1 MPCITDVPGVLVG
14 HAQDDAALTGC
25 TAVLTMGG
33 AVAGVDVRGSAPGTR
48 ETDLMRPCNLVERVH
63 AVMLAGGSAYG
74 LDAACGAMQFLE
86 ERGVGF
92 DTGFGVVPIVGA
104 AVIFDLDIG
113 DPKVRPD
120 KGMGYAACVAASAD
134 PPAEGNAG
142 AGIGATVGKTW
153 GPAHAMKGGVGT
165 WAVRLKRRE
174 GDPEPVTVGALVVVN
189 ALGDVVDPGSGK
201 IIAGAYDRGARGFLQ
216 PGPGPVSDLCPGIG
230 SSFISSSSFS
240 PSPSPSAGVSATS
253 SADPKSS
260 STCGFG
266 GIASSGS
273 GAGSSCASSRPEADA
288 RTRGAGAQPGSAGF
302 LGFGGNTTLAVIAT
316 DALLDKEGANK
327 VAQMAHDGLARV
339 IRPVHTM
346 YDGDVIFALS
356 TGDKPLTG
364 NKAADITVL
373 GAAAADAVAT
383 AVLRAVRAAVAA
395 AGVPAACDVAV

>member
-63 AVMLAGGSAYG
+63 AVVLAGGSAYG

-104 AVIFDLDIG
+104 AVIFDLEIG

-120 KGMGYAACVAASAD
+120 KSMGYAACVAASAD

-174 GDPEPVTVGALVVVN
+174 GDPEPVTVGAIVVVN

-201 IIAGAYDRGARGFLQ
+201 VIAGAYDRGARRFLQ
-216 PGPGPVSDLCPGIG
+216 PGPGPGFDSRPA
-230 SSFISSSSFS
+230 SSSGFSFGSGTS
-240 PSPSPSAGVSATS
+240 PG
-253 SADPKSS
+253 
-260 STCGFG
+260 
-266 GIASSGS
+266 SGS
-273 GAGSSCASSRPEADA
+273 GASSSARSGTGADA
-288 RTRGAGAQPGSAGF
+288 GARSPEAQPGSARF

-346 YDGDVIFALS
+346 YDGDVVFALS
-356 TGDKPLTG
+356 TGDKPFTG

-383 AVLRAVRAAVAA
+383 AILRAVRAAVAA

>member
-1 MPCITDVPGVLVG
+1 
-14 HAQDDAALTGC
+14 
-25 TAVLTMGG
+25 MGG

-120 KGMGYAACVAASAD
+120 KSMGYAACVAASAD
-134 PPAEGNAG
+134 RPAEGNAG

-174 GDPEPVTVGALVVVN
+174 GDPELVTVGALVVVN
-189 ALGDVVDPGSGK
+189 ALGDVVEPGSGK
-201 IIAGAYDRGARGFLQ
+201 IIAGAYDRSARMFLQ
-216 PGPGPVSDLCPGIG
+216 PSPSPGPGPVSDFRPGIG
-230 SSFISSSSFS
+230 SSLISSSSLIPG
-240 PSPSPSAGVSATS
+240 PSSGTGASVTS
-253 SADPKSS
+253 SAGPKSS
-260 STCGFG
+260 SSCGFG
-266 GIASSGS
+266 CMASSGF
-273 GAGSSCASSRPEADA
+273 GGGSSCASSRPEADA
-288 RTRGAGAQPGSAGF
+288 GMRCSGAQPGFAGF
-302 LGFGGNTTLAVIAT
+302 RGFGGNTTLAVVAT
-316 DALLDKEGANK
+316 DARLDKEGVNK

-346 YDGDVIFALS
+346 YDGDVVFALS

-364 NKAADITVL
+364 NKAADITLL

-383 AVLRAVRAAVAA
+383 AILRAVRVAVAA
-395 AGVPAACDVAV
+395 AGVPAARDVAV